1 MTERLRVVYTVDDNY
16 AMALAVS
23 LHSLAAHTS
32 DLEHI
37 TVTIV
42 TPRFADEVLGRV
54 LESCPGLHVEVIRTA
69 RSLLDGLP
77 DLEHWSV
84 TPYLKLLIPSLIE
97 DDEPYVVLDADTIV
111 RTDLWELRRT
121 PLDGK
126 AVGAVQD
133 PIMRR
138 FDVKPE
144 ARRWVEMGV
153 ARSTP
158 YFNAGVMLVDPAECR
173 RLGVMSEALA
183 YCRKYR
189 EEIENPDE
197 EAVNVILKGDWLRL
211 EPEWNI
217 LTMVVGTIEMAA
229 RLGLAYTLPERY
241 AAAVRAPKVVHFSS
255 ADKPWHVDGR
265 RGPMSDLFYEH
276 LDRTAWARWRP
287 GERG

>member
-1 MTERLRVVYTVDDNY
+1 MTQRLRVVYTVDDNY

-23 LHSLAAHTS
+23 LTSLVAHTS
-32 DLEHI
+32 DLEHV

-42 TPRFADEVLGRV
+42 TPRFDDEVLGRV
-54 LESCPGLHVEVIRTA
+54 LESCPGVDVEVIRA
-69 RSLLDGLP
+69 APSLLDGLP
-77 DLEHWSV
+77 DIEHWSV

-97 DDEPYVVLDADTIV
+97 DDEPYIVLDADTIV
-111 RTDLWELRRT
+111 CTDLWDLRRT
-121 PLDGK
+121 PLRGR

-173 RLGVMSEALA
+173 RLGVMSDALA

-197 EAVNVILKGDWLRL
+197 EAVNVILKGDWLHL

-217 LTMVVGTIEMAA
+217 LTMVVGTIAVAA
-229 RLGLAYTLPERY
+229 RLGLKYTLPERY
-241 AAAVRAPKVVHFSS
+241 AIAVREPKVVHFSS

-265 RGPMSDLFYEH
+265 RGPLSDLFYEY
-276 LDRTAWARWRP
+276 LDRTAWAGWRP
-287 GERG
+287 S